1 MQLTFN
7 QIIEK
12 LKQLN
17 ISVEDFA
24 CGYFGGGYKN
34 NWTIDE
40 LGPCKK
46 VDSYGGEDQGTDWYV
61 VWNFTDHDVYIRID
75 AYYTSY
81 EGTDFENS
89 KFLQVYP
96 TEVKKIEYLPIIQ

>member
-1 MQLTFN
+1 M
-7 QIIEK
+7 
-12 LKQLN
+12 
-17 ISVEDFA
+17 
-24 CGYFGGGYKN
+24 
-34 NWTIDE
+34 
-40 LGPCKK
+40 
-46 VDSYGGEDQGTDWYV
+46 
-61 VWNFTDHDVYIRID
+61 WNFTDHDVYIRID